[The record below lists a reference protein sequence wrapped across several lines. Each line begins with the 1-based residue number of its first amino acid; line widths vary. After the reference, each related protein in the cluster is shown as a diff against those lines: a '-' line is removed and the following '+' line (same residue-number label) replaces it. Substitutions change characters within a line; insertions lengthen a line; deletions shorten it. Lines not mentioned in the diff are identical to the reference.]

1 MIMQFY
7 VVSVKRGSTLN
18 VTILIILITNIYKV
32 VTNHGIVFL
41 LYDNA
46 LSIW

>member
-7 VVSVKRGSTLN
+7 AICVKHGSTLN
-18 VTILIILITNIYKV
+18 VTILIISITNIYKA
-32 VTNHGIVFL
+32 VTNDGIAFL
-41 LYDNA
+41 YHKA